1 MKLAMFL
8 LNVFL
13 ALTRQNESTVGVPS
27 TASTKERKEEH
38 GTHTHQTCPAEV
50 KVVFQQWQNSMSKT
64 HSLGPKMEGSD
75 PLEIIIHST
84 PLWVASNIPWLDRIR
99 TESLKLQKPT
109 VSRPMMA
116 IGLLKTES
124 TLNSSKNKCNN
135 HAMRIHPKAELPSSN
150 NILNP
155 SINKTV
161 VTRLLAHVQ
170 KPVNLIAL
178 CNSTFNHL
186 NGSHNWESCG
196 TPNKSWSP
204 HVVPNS

>member
-1 MKLAMFL
+1 MYYSIGAAERIDRWSAQYQGTEGRTWHPYSPNLSSRGQGGKQQ
-8 LNVFL
+8 
-13 ALTRQNESTVGVPS
+13 RQNS
-27 TASTKERKEEH
+27 R
-38 GTHTHQTCPAEV
+38 
-50 KVVFQQWQNSMSKT
+50 SKT

-75 PLEIIIHST
+75 PLEIIIHSI

-99 TESLKLQKPT
+99 TESLKLQKPS

>member
-8 LNVFL
+8 LNVL
-13 ALTRQNESTVGVPS
+13 YIALTRQNESTRWS
-27 TASTKERKEEH
+27 AQYR
-38 GTHTHQTCPAEV
+38 GTEGRTWHPYSPNLSSRGQGGFSAVAKFEV
-50 KVVFQQWQNSMSKT
+50 KNTFVGTQK
-64 HSLGPKMEGSD
+64 EGSD
-75 PLEIIIHST
+75 PLEIIIHSI

-99 TESLKLQKPT
+99 TESLKLHGPQKPS

-155 SINKTV
+155 SIKKTV
-161 VTRLLAHVQ
+161 VTRLLGHVQ
-170 KPVNLIAL
+170 KPVNLTAL

-186 NGSHNWESCG
+186 NGSHNWECCR
-196 TPNKSWSP
+196 TPN
-204 HVVPNS
+204 